1 MKSLLSRI
9 KESIIKVIKSIDAIL
24 SAEEEK
30 ERESLKG
37 MTDEQRSDY
46 YFKKYHGSLWKKRT

>member
-46 YFKKYHGSLWKKRT
+46 YFKKYHGSL